1 MMEGSYKAHVP
12 QEQIEDILID
22 YLIFMKSQGRSV
34 YNMMKYPAPLT
45 APVQSETIQNQ
56 THYNQATSPI
66 LPECPCER
74 SRAVSL
80 SEIQILPTEG
90 LGGDFRPR
98 IMSVDESEMMPTE
111 TDELMPIL
119 SPTPE
124 NEPKTEPKPDDLP
137 SPWPGIIPEDLDQ
150 VLPEEELERD
160 MRYLKLLYSDLS
172 KRILP
177 IIDSVLKE
185 YEYDGSPIYDEQM
198 SREALGQ
205 IVDEVIAEAQK
216 NMNQVE
222 EITLDEDR
230 YYWGKYFLLNTLVES
245 LILNEIYGCKRPNYR
260 RYHNY
265 YPLG

>member
-1 MMEGSYKAHVP
+1 MEGSYKAHVP

-45 APVQSETIQNQ
+45 APIQSETIHSQ
-56 THYNQATSPI
+56 THYNQSTSPI

-90 LGGDFRPR
+90 LDRDLRPYA
-98 IMSVDESEMMPTE
+98 MSVDESEMAPTNPQEPMEPTLSPEPVTEPTE
-111 TDELMPIL
+111 QN
-119 SPTPE
+119 PE
-124 NEPKTEPKPDDLP
+124 EMP
-137 SPWPGIIPEDLDQ
+137 SPWPGIIPEDMDQ
-150 VLPEEELERD
+150 ILPEEELERD

-205 IVDEVIAEAQK
+205 IVDKVISEAQK
-216 NMNQVE
+216 NMNPVE